1 MKLSNLLVAIL
12 FIGINET
19 TGTEP
24 ANYTEFAMFYDRL
37 IPAGFLLFHFLFR
50 RFESF
55 TDFFPVNYIPDS

>member
-24 ANYTEFAMFYDRL
+24 ANNTQGYD
-37 IPAGFLLFHFLFR
+37 I
-50 RFESF
+50 
-55 TDFFPVNYIPDS
+55 